1 MNPITIRGNEI
12 NEGVLREVRM
22 LLIPPTRR
30 VILIAVLA
38 VYACMTAIAV
48 WTQLWGWIP
57 VFTLIL
63 LFFLVGQPYIRQGR
77 VIAKMLEI
85 MRKTY
90 GKPSCAFDVTFE
102 EACVRSV
109 NVKTRETV
117 RIPYGDFVKM
127 ARAKTVIAIVS
138 RRGHLI
144 VIDRAKAGEQTCD
157 AVLEIIRQRCTNMMF
172 R

>member
-1 MNPITIRGNEI
+1 MNPITIRDNEI
-12 NEGVLREVRM
+12 NERVLREVRT
-22 LLIPPTRR
+22 LLIKPTKR
-30 VILIAVLA
+30 VVTLGVLA

-90 GKPSCAFDVTFE
+90 GRPSCAFDVTFE
-102 EACVRSV
+102 EASVRSV

-127 ARAKTVIAIVS
+127 ARARTVIAIVS
-138 RRGHLI
+138 RKGHLV
-144 VIDRAKAGEQTCD
+144 VIDRAKASEQTCD
-157 AVLEIIRQRCTNMMF
+157 AVLEIIRQKCTNVLF
-172 R
+172 K

>member
-12 NEGVLREVRM
+12 NEAVLREVRT
-22 LLIPPTRR
+22 LLIPPTKR
-30 VILIAVLA
+30 VITLTVIA
-38 VYACMTAIAV
+38 VYACMAAIAA
-48 WTQLWGWIP
+48 WTGLWGWIP

-138 RRGHLI
+138 RRGHLV
-144 VIDRAKAGEQTCD
+144 VIDRAKAGEANCD
-157 AVLEIIRQRCTNMMF
+157 EVLEIIRQKCTNVMF
-172 R
+172 K

>member
-12 NEGVLREVRM
+12 NEGVLREVRT

-30 VILIAVLA
+30 VILITVLA
-38 VYACMTAIAV
+38 VYACMTLIAV

-77 VIAKMLEI
+77 VISKMLEI

-138 RRGHLI
+138 RKGHLV

-157 AVLEIIRQRCTNMMF
+157 EVLAIIRQKCTNVMF
-172 R
+172 K

>member
-12 NEGVLREVRM
+12 NEGVLREVRT

-48 WTQLWGWIP
+48 WTQLWGWTP

-138 RRGHLI
+138 RRGHLV
-144 VIDRAKAGEQTCD
+144 VIDRAKAGEANCD
-157 AVLEIIRQRCTNMMF
+157 AVLEIIRQKCTNVMF
-172 R
+172 K

>member
-12 NEGVLREVRM
+12 NEAVLREVRT
-22 LLIPPTRR
+22 LLIPPTKR
-30 VILIAVLA
+30 IIMLTVLA
-38 VYACMTAIAV
+38 VYACMAAIAA
-48 WTQLWGWIP
+48 WTGLWGFVP
-57 VFTLIL
+57 VFTALL
-63 LFFLVGQPYIRQGR
+63 LFILVGQPYIRQGR

-90 GKPSCAFDVTFE
+90 GKPSCTFDVTFE
-102 EACVRSV
+102 EASVRSV

-138 RRGHLI
+138 RKGHLVI
-144 VIDRAKAGEQTCD
+144 VDRARAGEQTCD
-157 AVLEIIRQRCTNMMF
+157 EVLAIIRQKCTNVMF
-172 R
+172 Q

>member
-12 NEGVLREVRM
+12 NEAVLRAVRT
-22 LLIPPTRR
+22 LLIPPTKR
-30 VILIAVLA
+30 VITLTVIA
-38 VYACMTAIAV
+38 VYACMAAIAA
-48 WTQLWGWIP
+48 WTGLWGWIP
-57 VFTLIL
+57 VFTAIL

-138 RRGHLI
+138 RRGHLV
-144 VIDRAKAGEQTCD
+144 VIDRAKAGEANCD
-157 AVLEIIRQRCTNMMF
+157 AVLEIVRQKCTNVMF
-172 R
+172 K

>member
-48 WTQLWGWIP
+48 WAQLWCWIP
-57 VFTLIL
+57 VFTAIL

-138 RRGHLI
+138 RRGHLV
-144 VIDRAKAGEQTCD
+144 VIDRAKAGEANCD
-157 AVLEIIRQRCTNMMF
+157 AVLEIVRQKCTNVMF
-172 R
+172 K

>member
-12 NEGVLREVRM
+12 NEAVLREVRT
-22 LLIPPTRR
+22 LLIPPTKRI
-30 VILIAVLA
+30 VTLTVLA
-38 VYACMTAIAV
+38 VYACMAVIAA
-48 WTQLWGWIP
+48 WTGLWGWIP
-57 VFTLIL
+57 VFTAIL

-77 VIAKMLEI
+77 VISKMLEI

-90 GKPSCAFDVTFE
+90 GKPSCTFDVTFE

-138 RRGHLI
+138 RRGHLV
-144 VIDRAKAGEQTCD
+144 VIDRAKAGEANCD
-157 AVLEIIRQRCTNMMF
+157 AVLEIIRQKCTNVMF
-172 R
+172 K